1 MYKINFLIYEKK
13 ISLCIKINQK
23 LGQIALKKITRKP
36 KLLPKYLEKTKID
49 EMLERARNDNKRNY
63 LILLTLWRTG
73 IRNSEL
79 INLKKRDIKVDE
91 LTIRQGKGHKD
102 RIVPLDNH
110 LSDLLQYHT
119 AKIPLDDRVFSLT
132 SAQIRNIVHRYQ
144 PKDEIVKPHSF
155 RHSFAVHCLK
165 QGMNLRSLQKI
176 LGHNDLATTAVYLDL
191 IAKDIKEDYSKVN
204 W

>member
-1 MYKINFLIYEKK
+1 MVRSGPLMVESETVIKK
-13 ISLCIKINQK
+13 HI
-23 LGQIALKKITRKP
+23 RKS

-79 INLKKRDIKVDE
+79 INLKKRDIKTDE

-102 RIVPLDNH
+102 RIVPLDTH

-119 AKIPLDDRVFSLT
+119 AKIPLDDEVFPLT
-132 SAQIRNIVHRYQ
+132 SAQIRNISHRYQ
-144 PKDEIVKPHSF
+144 PNDEVVKPHTF

-176 LGHNDLATTAVYLDL
+176 LGHNDLATTALYLDL
-191 IAKDIKEDYSKVN
+191 IAKDIKEDYQKIV

>member
-1 MYKINFLIYEKK
+1 MDSSRRINNNHSMNVKK
-13 ISLCIKINQK
+13 
-23 LGQIALKKITRKP
+23 
-36 KLLPKYLEKTKID
+36 LPKYLEKTKID
-49 EMLERARNDNKRNY
+49 EMLEQARNDNKRNY

-102 RIVPLDNH
+102 RIVPLDTH
-110 LSDLLQYHT
+110 LSDLLQYNT
-119 AKIPLDDRVFSLT
+119 AKIPLDDKVFPLT
-132 SAQIRNIVHRYQ
+132 SAQIRNISHRYQ
-144 PKDEIVKPHSF
+144 PKDEVVKPHTF
-155 RHSFAVHCLK
+155 RHSFAVYCLK

-191 IAKDIKEDYSKVN
+191 IAKDIKEDYNKVE

>member
-1 MYKINFLIYEKK
+1 LSTSRRINNNQNGKVKK
-13 ISLCIKINQK
+13 
-23 LGQIALKKITRKP
+23 
-36 KLLPKYLEKTKID
+36 LPKYLEKTKINVI
-49 EMLERARNDNKRNY
+49 LEKARNDNKRNY

-79 INLKKRDIKVDE
+79 INLKKRDIKNDE

-102 RIVPLDNH
+102 RIVPLDSH
-110 LSDLLQYHT
+110 LSDLMQYHT
-119 AKIPLDDRVFSLT
+119 AKIPLDSFVFPLT
-132 SAQIRNIVHRYQ
+132 SAQIRNIAHRYQ
-144 PKDEIVKPHSF
+144 PDDEIVSPHTF

-176 LGHNDLATTAVYLDL
+176 LGHNDLATTSIYLDL
-191 IAKDIKEDYSKVN
+191 IAKDIKEDYEKIE

>member
-1 MYKINFLIYEKK
+1 LILSKKPNTKPSRNPKI
-13 ISLCIKINQK
+13 
-23 LGQIALKKITRKP
+23 
-36 KLLPKYLEKTKID
+36 LPKYLEKTKID
-49 EMLERARNDNKRNY
+49 EILERARNDNKRNY
-63 LILLTLWRTG
+63 LILLVLWRTG

-102 RIVPLDNH
+102 RIVPLDQH

-119 AKIPLDDRVFSLT
+119 AKIPLDEKVFPLT
-132 SAQIRNIVHRYQ
+132 SAQIRNITHRYQ
-144 PKDEIVKPHSF
+144 SNEEVVKPHTF

-176 LGHNDLATTAVYLDL
+176 LGHNDLATTAGYLDV
-191 IAKDIKEDYSKVN
+191 IAKDIKEDYSKVQ

>member
-1 MYKINFLIYEKK
+1 MVQSVASNKK
-13 ISLCIKINQK
+13 YI
-23 LGQIALKKITRKP
+23 RKP

-63 LILLTLWRTG
+63 LILFTLWRTG

-79 INLKKRDIKVDE
+79 INLKKRDIKEDE
-91 LTIRQGKGHKD
+91 LTIRQGKGYKD
-102 RIVPLDNH
+102 RIVPLENH

-119 AKIPLDDRVFSLT
+119 AKMPLDDKVFPLT
-132 SAQIRNIVHRYQ
+132 SAQIRNISHRYQ
-144 PKDEIVKPHSF
+144 PKYEVVKPHTF

-165 QGMNLRSLQKI
+165 SGMNLRSLQKI

-191 IAKDIKEDYSKVN
+191 IAKDLKEDYQKIQ

>member
-1 MYKINFLIYEKK
+1 M
-13 ISLCIKINQK
+13 
-23 LGQIALKKITRKP
+23 ALSETDNRKP
-36 KLLPKYLEKTKID
+36 IRKSKLLPKYLEKTKID

-102 RIVPLDNH
+102 RIVPLDTH
-110 LSDLLQYHT
+110 LSDLLQYHI
-119 AKIPLDDRVFSLT
+119 AKIPLDDKVFSLT
-132 SAQIRNIVHRYQ
+132 SAQIRNISHRYQ
-144 PKDEIVKPHSF
+144 PKDEIVKPHTF

-191 IAKDIKEDYSKVN
+191 IAKDIKEDYQKII

>member
-1 MYKINFLIYEKK
+1 MTYARKG
-13 ISLCIKINQK
+13 NQK
-23 LGQIALKKITRKP
+23 HNGKVKK
-36 KLLPKYLEKTKID
+36 LPKYLEKTKID
-49 EMLERARNDNKRNY
+49 DMLERSRNDNKRNY

-79 INLKKRDIKVDE
+79 VNLKKRDIKDDE

-102 RIVPLDNH
+102 RIVPLANH
-110 LSDLLQYHT
+110 LSDLLQYHM
-119 AKIPLDDRVFSLT
+119 AKIPLNERIFPIT
-132 SAQIRNIVHRYQ
+132 TAQIRNIVHRYQ
-144 PKDEIVKPHSF
+144 PGGEVVKPHTF

-176 LGHNDLATTAVYLDL
+176 LGHTDLATTAVYLDL
-191 IAKDIKEDYSKVN
+191 VAKDIKEDYLKIE

>member
-1 MYKINFLIYEKK
+1 MA
-13 ISLCIKINQK
+13 ISETNN
-23 LGQIALKKITRKP
+23 KKITRKP

-49 EMLERARNDNKRNY
+49 EMLEKARNDNKRNY

-91 LTIRQGKGHKD
+91 LTIRQGKGYKD
-102 RIVPLDNH
+102 RIVPLDTH

-119 AKIPLDDRVFSLT
+119 AKIPLDDEAFPLT
-132 SAQIRNIVHRYQ
+132 SAQIRNISHRYQ
-144 PKDEIVKPHSF
+144 PKDEVVKPHTF

-191 IAKDIKEDYSKVN
+191 IAKDIKEDYQKIQ

>member
-1 MYKINFLIYEKK
+1 MLNRVSKTKK
-13 ISLCIKINQK
+13 LF
-23 LGQIALKKITRKP
+23 
-36 KLLPKYLEKTKID
+36 KYLEKAKVEEI
-49 EMLERARNDNKRNY
+49 LERARTNKRDY
-63 LILLTLWRTG
+63 LLILTLWRTG

-79 INLKKRDIKVDE
+79 INLKKKDIKDDE

-119 AKIPLDDRVFSLT
+119 GDMTQEDKVFPIST
-132 SAQIRNIVHRYQ
+132 VQVRNIVHKYQ
-144 PKDEIVKPHSF
+144 GEQYVKPHTF

-165 QGMNLRSLQKI
+165 SGMNIRSLQKI
-176 LGHNDLATTAVYLDL
+176 LGHSDLNTTAVYLDL
-191 IAKDIKEDYSKVN
+191 IGKDIKEDYNKIE

>member
-1 MYKINFLIYEKK
+1 MVE
-13 ISLCIKINQK
+13 SET
-23 LGQIALKKITRKP
+23 GVKKITRKP

-49 EMLERARNDNKRNY
+49 EMLERARNDNKRYY

-79 INLKKRDIKVDE
+79 INLKKRDIKTDE

-119 AKIPLDDRVFSLT
+119 AKMPLDDKVFPLT
-132 SAQIRNIVHRYQ
+132 SAQIRNISHRYQ
-144 PKDEIVKPHSF
+144 PKYEVVKPHTF

-165 QGMNLRSLQKI
+165 SGMNLRSLQKI

-191 IAKDIKEDYSKVN
+191 IAKDLKEDYQKIQ